1 MRQKSRLGIKSG
13 IQQEAE
19 ASPSLAAALPT
30 LPLSTTSRQDALLLH
45 SDPSSPVAT
54 AAPTA
59 ATAVPTALLAAPALL
74 STVSTSS
81 RQQSV
86 AQRVPASG
94 HVGSNLIPQLERII
108 GPASR
113 RAPHLAGTRVKIFCS
128 QAGRG
133 LKSSR
138 SLSQASGQDASV
150 RRVKRRLEAVNQMI
164 WRCECA
170 DTAITK
176 GQPIAPSALNAA
188 DAAKHLPLALP
199 LAGTTVS
206 RVAAHLGIAPAPQLV
221 PAHHSSSS
229 SILAGSDQLPATSPA
244 ATQLPADQQLLHG
257 ASSSQP
263 LHPAMTQ
270 PDESDLIHQLPGSAS
285 MLLDDNTAMLSS
297 SQTPAVPVNSAPPSS
312 EPQPRHAGQT
322 DTQPDSL
329 LRTDAAQNTAPH
341 SRHISPRPSSCSPSG
356 SLLGLSTSRQASPS
370 SASLAELVPSTTA
383 VTVPPYNV
391 ISAARASSAEALTA
405 PVVLLDDAAV
415 SVSEAQNSWC
425 GQEVALAVRL
435 GLKGQQSVGV
445 PDTPDQEHLVL
456 NRERSS
462 LSKDQAEAL
471 APSSYVQSD
480 LGLDRKSNLSA
491 SGMIDLA
498 MSDAP
503 PGEIEPEMFA
513 FLLDSDAFGSQ
524 KSDDPSALQG

>member
-1 MRQKSRLGIKSG
+1 MERQKSRLSIKSG
-13 IQQEAE
+13 IQKEAE

-30 LPLSTTSRQDALLLH
+30 LPLSTTSRQNALLLH

-81 RQQSV
+81 RQPPV
-86 AQRVPASG
+86 AQRVPALG

-138 SLSQASGQDASV
+138 SLSQASRQDASV

-176 GQPIAPSALNAA
+176 GQPIPASALNAA
-188 DAAKHLPLALP
+188 GAAKHLPLALP
-199 LAGTTVS
+199 LALPPAGTTVS
-206 RVAAHLGIAPAPQLV
+206 RVAAHLGIAPTPQLL

-229 SILAGSDQLPATSPA
+229 SILADSEQLPATSPDA
-244 ATQLPADQQLLHG
+244 AQLPADQQLLHG
-257 ASSSQP
+257 AGSLQP
-263 LHPAMTQ
+263 A
-270 PDESDLIHQLPGSAS
+270 ESDLIHQLPGSAAL
-285 MLLDDNTAMLSS
+285 LLDDSTAMLSS
-297 SQTPAVPVNSAPPSS
+297 SQILAMPASSVLPSS
-312 EPQPRHAGQT
+312 ERQRQHAGQT
-322 DTQPDSL
+322 DTEPDSL
-329 LRTDAAQNTAPH
+329 LKTDAAQNTAPH

-391 ISAARASSAEALTA
+391 ISAARASSAEAATA
-405 PVVLLDDAAV
+405 PVVLSDDAAM

-471 APSSYVQSD
+471 AQSSCMHSD

-513 FLLDSDAFGSQ
+513 FLLDNDAFGSQ
-524 KSDDPSALQG
+524 KSYGPSALQG